1 MSEIQNE
8 NSILATQEE
17 LFIPT
22 QIEFSPIQ

>member
-17 LFIPT
+17 IIIPI
-22 QIEFSPIQ
+22 QIEFAPVQ

>member
-17 LFIPT
+17 LFTPT
-22 QIEFSPIQ
+22 QTEFSPVQ